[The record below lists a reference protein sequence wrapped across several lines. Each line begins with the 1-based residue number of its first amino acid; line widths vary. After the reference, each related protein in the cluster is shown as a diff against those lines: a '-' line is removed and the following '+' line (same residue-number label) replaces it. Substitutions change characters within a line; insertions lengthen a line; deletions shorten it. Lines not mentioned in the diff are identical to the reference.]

1 MWIRGKRESGAR
13 AESGGPIRRL
23 LKYGPQVGRW
33 WWPRSGC
40 YNDGGDV
47 WLVALCIV
55 IIEPTEFANK
65 IVRCDKSI
73 LT

>member
-1 MWIRGKRESGAR
+1 MA
-13 AESGGPIRRL
+13 
-23 LKYGPQVGRW
+23 QRW

-40 YNDGGDV
+40 YSEGGDV
-47 WLVALCIV
+47 CLVALCIV
-55 IIEPTEFANK
+55 IIETEFANK